1 MNHLGTIRLETER
14 LILRRFEERDTETA
28 FSVWTSDPKVTQ
40 YLRWKHHR
48 SLTQMKELG
57 LTWINKYNDP
67 QWYHWVIEPKEVG
80 FPIGT
85 VSAADVNNDT
95 DTVEI
100 GYCIGSGYWGM
111 GYVTEAVAAVIQF
124 FFEEIKANRIEAKY
138 DTRNKASGRVLE
150 KCGLTYEGT
159 LRSFERIQ
167 SGITDV
173 CIYSIL
179 AEDYF

>member
-1 MNHLGTIRLETER
+1 MVSLGDR
-14 LILRRFEERDTETA
+14 
-28 FSVWTSDPKVTQ
+28 
-40 YLRWKHHR
+40 
-48 SLTQMKELG
+48 
-57 LTWINKYNDP
+57 
-67 QWYHWVIEPKEVG
+67 
-80 FPIGT
+80 
-85 VSAADVNNDT
+85 AADVNNDT

-124 FFEEIKANRIEAKY
+124 FFEEVKANRIEAKY

-159 LRSFERIQ
+159 LRSYERIQ